1 MVERGILVLSGVR
14 KLNRVDS
21 PNENIHVKRPSSME
35 EKVSQD
41 NTDIITAYLHKFASA
56 KAPPIKGPATVAVP
70 NATPRMP

>member
-1 MVERGILVLSGVR
+1 
-14 KLNRVDS
+14 
-21 PNENIHVKRPSSME
+21 ME